1 MCDLGRVGEVQAG
14 RAGMRA
20 RHVRA
25 KGFGGGVGEVCMVER
40 GVGWVEEW
48 EGAREGLG
56 AFLHEML

>member
-40 GVGWVEEW
+40 GVGWVEE
-48 EGAREGLG
+48 REGLG
-56 AFLHEML
+56 AFLH